1 MNITILSGRLT
12 QDPELR
18 YTQSNTP
25 VATFCLAVD
34 RRDENKTTD
43 FFNCVAWQKTG
54 ELVSKYV
61 SKGDKVTIR
70 GRLQNRSWN
79 DKEGNKRTVTE
90 IIVDE
95 VEFQPKS
102 ESAKPAQ
109 MEKPAP
115 APQSAPAPQPTPQ
128 PAPKPEPAYYTF
140 DDGDTPF

>member
-102 ESAKPAQ
+102 ESAKPTQ

-128 PAPKPEPAYYTF
+128 PAPKPEQAYYTF

>member
-128 PAPKPEPAYYTF
+128 PAPKPEQAYYTF
-140 DDGDTPF
+140 DDDNLPF